1 MRSAI
6 GRPGVSTD
14 TCDGSFKG
22 GKRAS
27 TPNAKNGIRS
37 WGGLF
42 RWLSTAPEGDIV
54 VLQDYPSAEISEP
67 IYRIGEK
74 LKLVAQ

>member
-1 MRSAI
+1 MSPRIPATALSK
-6 GRPGVSTD
+6 V
-14 TCDGSFKG
+14 
-22 GKRAS
+22 GKELPRRMLKM
-27 TPNAKNGIRS
+27 PRRS

>member
-1 MRSAI
+1 MLKTLR
-6 GRPGVSTD
+6 
-14 TCDGSFKG
+14 
-22 GKRAS
+22 
-27 TPNAKNGIRS
+27 RS
-37 WGGLF
+37 WGRLF
-42 RWLSTAPEGDIV
+42 CWLSTAPEGDIV